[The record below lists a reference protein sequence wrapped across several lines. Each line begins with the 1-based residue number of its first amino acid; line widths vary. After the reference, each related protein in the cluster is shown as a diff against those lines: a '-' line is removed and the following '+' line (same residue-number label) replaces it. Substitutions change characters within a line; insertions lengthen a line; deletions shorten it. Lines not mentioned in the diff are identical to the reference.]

1 MKNFIL
7 LLIIYP
13 FFTGIVFSSENDSI
27 TRLIQSKT
35 EKELPGFF
43 NDLSLEFWQRGDM
56 QKALHW
62 AQRARQAAEKMHDT
76 MELYYAYMN
85 LSESNMGLS
94 RLDSTIQNINQALKL
109 AQIMHNPVLEAR
121 AYNQLGIV
129 YLRIADFEKSL
140 SNYLHSLM
148 LIEDSIH
155 NLSKEKKMFYK
166 SLLLNNI
173 GAVYSKMN
181 QLDKSLDYR
190 MKALSIRKKLS
201 DTSGIASCL
210 QNIGVIYEKR
220 NKLDSAYYY
229 YANALRLRNKMGNK
243 KDIAELI
250 LNIGIIKMKKGDYV
264 SAEQNYLQAARI
276 GEAFQNFEF
285 LSEAY
290 YNLADLYIKWNKL
303 SKAKVMLDKSLHY
316 ARNSSNK
323 IKEKDVYALLS
334 DYYARLGDYRKA
346 WENQKRFISLNDSIF
361 NLQMAEKL
369 ANVQNKYELDK
380 REKEILLLR
389 SDNEIKA
396 LKVKQ
401 KTITS
406 VVLFILLVLIGSV
419 LVSVL
424 LMLNRR
430 KLKQK
435 QVETELEKSE
445 LLRAKLREKN
455 EYQNKQ
461 LVTHAMNMLQKNKL
475 LMEMNEELNRFYP
488 KADQSL
494 RKHIRSFQRQ
504 IKRNMDL
511 EKDWELFKMYFEEV
525 NKNFYTHLRKISGE
539 LTPGDLKLAAL
550 VKLNLNIK
558 EAAAVLNI
566 SPESLRKAR
575 YRLRKKLGL
584 KHGENLSEFLNALG

>member
-62 AQRARQAAEKMHDT
+62 AQRARQAAEKVHDT